1 MRAAFEEGMA
11 VQRDGQS
18 GKPWFR
24 RAYVHASRV
33 IERGGAG
40 SREYTPERLLRAR
53 ACLVGQL
60 DCPAIAVS
68 EDLTWVLVFG
78 DTAQRR
84 TAMRLLDR
92 IGA

>member
-1 MRAAFEEGMA
+1 M
-11 VQRDGQS
+11 
-18 GKPWFR
+18 
-24 RAYVHASRV
+24 
-33 IERGGAG
+33 IEHGGAG

-60 DCPAIAVS
+60 GCPAIAVS

-78 DTAQRR
+78 DAAQRR

>member
-1 MRAAFEEGMA
+1 MA

-60 DCPAIAVS
+60 DCPRATVS

-78 DTAQRR
+78 DGAQRR
-84 TAMRLLDR
+84 AAMRLLDR